1 VGPPH
6 PRTIILGA
14 VYAVGAFTLAAAVVT
29 IDPLNGEQLTVA
41 GGLLAASL
49 LAERFPVVIHR
60 LAAGSTSLATIFLST
75 LAVVVGWQ
83 AAVIAGAITMG
94 TVELIRRKRR
104 VAMAYNI
111 SLYVLAAAAAG
122 LVSHELLPESARIGL
137 AAPTAFWLVN
147 ITLLAAIVAANDGR
161 NFPRVWGAFIAHTSV
176 PFVVMAALTGVLVA
190 LHDGRGA
197 EYMLL
202 LAPPLVAL
210 AIYQSWTARLL
221 QRRDELD
228 RLKDEIVAV
237 VSHELRTPLASVSG
251 AAMTLQRSD
260 LRADYRER
268 LLAMMAEEAKRLN
281 RLIDEVL
288 WASMSERGLAPRIA
302 PIDAGELAR
311 TAAEEAATV
320 APDGLFV
327 HGSGWGTALGDEAQ
341 VRRVLS
347 TLLENAIKYSP
358 DGGEVRVAAAVRDGV
373 VRFTV
378 SDEGIGIPEPERER
392 VFEKFHRLDPQML
405 HGIGGTG
412 LGLYIAR
419 RLLERM
425 GGSIWIEPNGTR
437 GTTVVFELPSQGGPI
452 PTQEGSDEREE
463 NRLAVAGGAR
473 VVRGDRL
480 RSQRMEVGQGLRQ
493 GG

>member
-1 VGPPH
+1 MVSVGTPH

-14 VYAVGAFTLAAAVVT
+14 VIVAGAFTLAAAIVT
-29 IDPLNGEQLTVA
+29 FEPLRGQELGVA
-41 GGLLAASL
+41 IGLVAAAI
-49 LAERFPVVIHR
+49 LAERYPVVIHGI
-60 LAAGSTSLATIFLST
+60 AAGSTSLATIFIST
-75 LAVVVGWQ
+75 LAVITGWQ
-83 AAVIAGAITMG
+83 PAVIAGAIAMG
-94 TVELIRRKRR
+94 TVELLRRKRR

-111 SLYVLAAAAAG
+111 GLYVLAAAAAG
-122 LVSHELLPESARIGL
+122 LVSHEVLPESVRIGL

-147 ITLLAAIVAANDGR
+147 ITLLAAIVAADDGR
-161 NFPRVWGAFIAHTSV
+161 SFPRIWGSFVAHTSV

-190 LHDGRGA
+190 LYTGKGPW
-197 EYMLL
+197 YMLL
-202 LAPPLVAL
+202 MAPPLISL
-210 AIYQSWTARLL
+210 AVYQTWTARLL

-228 RLKDEIVAV
+228 RLKDEVVAV

-251 AAMTLQRSD
+251 AAMTLQRTD
-260 LRADYRER
+260 LREDYRER
-268 LLAMMAEEAKRLN
+268 LLAMMGEEAKRLN

-320 APDGLFV
+320 APDGLFI

-341 VRRVLS
+341 VRRVLN
-347 TLLENAIKYSP
+347 TLLENAVKYSP
-358 DGGEVRVAAAVRDGV
+358 EGGEVRVAASVHDDF

-378 SDEGIGIPEPERER
+378 SDEGIGIPDSERER

-405 HGIGGTG
+405 QGIGGTG

-425 GGSIWIEPNGTR
+425 GGSIWIQPKSTR
-437 GTTVVFELPSQGGPI
+437 GTTVVFELPAQGGPT
-452 PTQEGSDEREE
+452 PNEEGNQPREE
-463 NRLAVAGGAR
+463 DRIALADGRGA
-473 VVRGDRL
+473 VRSDGVRAE
-480 RSQRMEVGQGLRQ
+480 RMEMG
-493 GG
+493 